1 MIQLERMYLD
11 VDEIQPEGQYSQQN
25 KDFKKNHTVGQ
36 SEKNGLFIGL
46 LGMGWELVDKNDIK
60 LLEPVLNPAY

>member
-11 VDEIQPEGQYSQQN
+11 VDERQPEGQYSQQN

-46 LGMGWELVDKNDIK
+46 LGMG
-60 LLEPVLNPAY
+60 